1 MNKILTVDLSKGIM
15 EETDV
20 APKLLEEYLGGR
32 GLGARLLYDLVPAGV
47 DPLGPDNVMIFA
59 VGPLTATKTPTA
71 GRSSI
76 TTKSPLTNTILDSN
90 CGGTW
95 GANLRKAG
103 YLAVIVKGKAAVP
116 MYLEIGSKGVKLHE
130 AEEAWGLNTLETT
143 EKLSAGTRA
152 SVACIGPAGEN
163 LVHFASITVD
173 AKRSFGRGG
182 VGAVMGSKN
191 LKAIV
196 VSGDL
201 QVPVAQ
207 QDKFDFINY
216 ETSKLIKSNPITAQS
231 LPEFG
236 TAVLLNLF
244 NEAGILPTR
253 NFQQGSFIDANK
265 ISGESVRDELLVKRY
280 ACYGCPIGCG
290 RVINGIQ
297 GLTAGPEYETVWS
310 FGAACGIGNLALIA
324 QANTLCNLMGLDTIS
339 TGGTIAC
346 AMELKQK
353 GLLDEGPEFGQET
366 GFIEMIEAIAHRQG
380 LGAKLALGSKWL
392 AEEVGDPFA
401 AMQVKGM
408 ELPAY
413 DPRGMQGQGL
423 GFATSNRGGCHLRG
437 NMMGPEILGAPKM
450 VDRYAHVGKAGL
462 LIVKQ
467 HTSAVLDSLV
477 LCKFIS
483 FAVDD
488 EYFARLLSTVMGLE
502 YEAQDLQII
511 GERIWN
517 LERLF
522 NLREGFT
529 KEADT
534 LPSRLLNEPLS
545 EGPTRG
551 KVVNLE
557 PMLVE
562 YYRFRSWDINGV
574 PTQAKLKALHL
585 EGI

>member
-1 MNKILTVDLSKGIM
+1 MNKILTVELSKGFM
-15 EETDV
+15 EEREV
-20 APKLLEEYLGGR
+20 APNLLEEYLGGR

-71 GRSSI
+71 GRSSVTI
-76 TTKSPLTNTILDSN
+76 KSPLTNTILDSN
-90 CGGTW
+90 CGGRW
-95 GANLRKAG
+95 GACLRKAG
-103 YLAVIVKGKAAVP
+103 YLAVIIEGKAPVP
-116 MYLEIGSKGVKLHE
+116 MYLEIGSKGLKLHE
-130 AEEAWGLNTLETT
+130 AGDIWGLNTLQTT
-143 EKLSAGTRA
+143 KKLATVAES
-152 SVACIGPAGEN
+152 SVASIGPAGEN
-163 LVHFASITVD
+163 LVPFASISAD

-201 QVPVAQ
+201 KVPVAQ
-207 QDKFDFINY
+207 KDKFDFIHY
-216 ETSKLIKSNPITAQS
+216 ETAKLIKSNPITAQS

-236 TAVLLNLF
+236 TAVLVNLF

-253 NFQQGSFIDANK
+253 NFRQGSFIDARNL
-265 ISGESVRDELLVKRY
+265 SGESIRDELLVKRY

-290 RVINGIQ
+290 RVINGFQ
-297 GLTAGPEYETVWS
+297 GLTAGPEFETVWAL
-310 FGAACGIGNLALIA
+310 GAACGIGNLALIA

-353 GLLDEGPEFGQET
+353 GLLDEGLEFGQEA
-366 GFIEMIEAIAHRQG
+366 GFIELIGAIAYRQG
-380 LGAKLALGSKWL
+380 LGAKLALGSKRL
-392 AEEVGDPFA
+392 AEEAGDSLS

-437 NMMGPEILGAPKM
+437 NMLGPEMLGSPKI
-450 VDRYAHVGKAGL
+450 VDRFAHVGKAGL
-462 LIVKQ
+462 LVVNQ

-477 LCKFIS
+477 LCKFIA

-488 EYFARLLSTVMGLE
+488 EYFARLLSSVTGLE
-502 YEAQDLQII
+502 YEAQDLQVI

-522 NLREGFT
+522 NMREGFT

-534 LPSRLLNEPLS
+534 LPWRLLNESLREGLS
-545 EGPTRG
+545 SGQ
-551 KVVNLE
+551 VVKLE
-557 PMLVE
+557 PMLDE
-562 YYRFRSWDINGV
+562 YYRFRNWDINGI